1 MSEWRRATADSSR
14 RAGFPP
20 LPSGQPWEMTEFTS
34 QQTGTGGGGGGGG
47 VKDAAQERAQQVAG
61 QAQQAAG
68 QAKSTLRDQVDQ
80 RSTDAGGRVNSTA
93 QDVRSVG
100 EELRKQGKDGPAK
113 IADQAA
119 ERAERVGGYLENAS
133 GDKILHD
140 IEDAARSNPW
150 AVALGGLALGF
161 AASRLLKASS
171 SERYSSRYSG
181 SGNGSEYRG
190 RYSGTGPQLPAPPAG
205 PASGDTRRG
214 SGLAT
219 SPVPGGNVPPVGA
232 PVPAPPV
239 PSPTGGGL

>member
-1 MSEWRRATADSSR
+1 MTDLSS
-14 RAGFPP
+14 P
-20 LPSGQPWEMTEFTS
+20 
-34 QQTGTGGGGGGGG
+34 QTGTGGDRGGG

-80 RSTDAGGRVNSTA
+80 RSTDAGGRVKSTA

-113 IADQAA
+113 VADQAA
-119 ERAERVGGYLENAS
+119 ERAERLGGYLENSS
-133 GDKILHD
+133 GDKLLHD
-140 IEDAARSNPW
+140 VEDAARSNPW
-150 AVALGGLALGF
+150 AVALGGLAFGL

-171 SERYSSRYSG
+171 SERYSSRA
-181 SGNGSEYRG
+181 R
-190 RYSGTGPQLPAPPAG
+190 SGTASPYAYRSNTGVSRDLPVPAAG
-205 PASGDTRRG
+205 PGASDTRRG
-214 SGLAT
+214 PGVAT
-219 SPVPGGNVPPVGA
+219 SPVPGGTVPPVGA